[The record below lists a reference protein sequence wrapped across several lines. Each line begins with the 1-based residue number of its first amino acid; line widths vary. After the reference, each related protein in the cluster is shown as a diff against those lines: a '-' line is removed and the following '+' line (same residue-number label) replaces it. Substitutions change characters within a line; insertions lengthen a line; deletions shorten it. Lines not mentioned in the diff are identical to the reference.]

1 MSPDK
6 VAEIAALLERTSPQM
21 AARLLTMFERMKVKG
36 AEAVPAEAL
45 LRAIRDSGVT
55 LEAEQINR
63 TPGFDRLFWTPF
75 ECLLE
80 EPSNGSLLPGSIP
93 RKGLAACWEL
103 LVEEIV
109 PDLHKELDTSVRL
122 ASLRGDWVEAE
133 ELVARF
139 RAGLVDRLT
148 SGPGVALLA
157 ESADAQPVGNLL
169 PDLLVADAALSLVP
183 QPWVSPLGELTQEAE
198 GALASEMIGLEGQS
212 AQAAALFA
220 LLLMSRLKRPPEVF
234 RVIKNAS
241 RNVDDRKL
249 DQTEFSVLGHRLLAQ
264 ARRLTDSLSEAALG
278 REPFDAAGIA
288 CHVSDL
294 TDLATGLERSDILD
308 VHGPWRHEL
317 VAIRKL
323 LADRSST
330 ICQRS
335 VQLLQRVLPVDTV
348 RVKGVGML
356 DQPRFSAAI
365 DEKAL
370 SVLTANVGF
379 VAETR
384 FRASLAGFASQRD
397 KADKELKLHLDTIGN
412 RLLALRSKPDA
423 SIAPQAIEAWR
434 TAFTS
439 VIAALDGAEAASLFA
454 RRLAA

>member
-1 MSPDK
+1 MSPEK
-6 VAEIAALLERTSPQM
+6 VAEIAALLERTSPQT

-36 AEAVPAEAL
+36 AEALPAEAL
-45 LRAIRDSGVT
+45 LRAIRESGVT
-55 LEAEQINR
+55 LESEQINR

-80 EPSNGSLLPGSIP
+80 EPGKDSLLPGSIP

-103 LVEEIV
+103 LVEEIA
-109 PDLHKELDTSVRL
+109 PDLFEEFDSSVRL
-122 ASLRGDWVEAE
+122 ASLRGDWVGAE
-133 ELVARF
+133 ELVSRF
-139 RAGLVDRLT
+139 RAGLLEKLT
-148 SGPGVALLA
+148 SGPGAALLA
-157 ESADAQPVGNLL
+157 GNADAQPVGSLL
-169 PDLLVADAALSLVP
+169 RDLLRADAALSLVSHP
-183 QPWVSPLGELTQEAE
+183 LVSPLGELTHEAE

-220 LLLMSRLKRPPEVF
+220 LLLMSRLKRPAEVF

-241 RNVDDRKL
+241 RHVNDRKL
-249 DQTEFSVLGHRLLAQ
+249 DQTEFSVLGHRLLEQ
-264 ARRLTDSLSEAALG
+264 ARRLTDFLSAAAVG
-278 REPFDAAGIA
+278 REPFDAAELA

-294 TDLATGLERSDILD
+294 TNLATGLERSDILD
-308 VHGPWRHEL
+308 AQGPWRQEL
-317 VAIRKL
+317 VAIRKS
-323 LADRSST
+323 LADRSTT

-335 VQLLQRVLPVDTV
+335 VQLLQRVMPVDAV

-356 DQPRFSAAI
+356 DQPRLSAAI

-370 SVLTANVGF
+370 TLLTAHASF
-379 VAETR
+379 VAQTR

-397 KADKELKLHLDTIGN
+397 KAEKELKLHMETVGN

-423 SIAPQAIEAWR
+423 SIAPHAIEAWR
-434 TAFTS
+434 IAFTRM
-439 VIAALDGAEAASLFA
+439 IAALDGAEAASLFA